1 MIKDFFIDSFKIKG
15 DYFFNK
21 KTKLKFLNK
30 LQNRFFH
37 LFNKKQIVWANIT
50 FINSSKV
57 NSVKRH
63 LIIYNYTNNKKELFN
78 CFKICNKKRE
88 S

>member
-1 MIKDFFIDSFKIKG
+1 MIDDFFIDTFKVKG

-37 LFNKKQIVWANIT
+37 LFNKK
-50 FINSSKV
+50 
-57 NSVKRH
+57 
-63 LIIYNYTNNKKELFN
+63 TNCLGKYY
-78 CFKICNKKRE
+78 ICE
-88 S
+88 QA